1 MNNFPEDEEP
11 LLPVGGNYRKLFT
24 FQKAEAIY
32 DITFYF
38 CSNYLTRG
46 DRTTDQM
53 IQAARS
59 GKQNIAEG
67 SAASVTS
74 KETEIK
80 LINVAKASSQ
90 ELMIDYQD
98 YLRTRGHREWEK
110 GSVEVE
116 KMRELGREHNDT
128 GFYMPLVR
136 VRPPETIANMALC
149 LLRQNDYLLGQ
160 QLKSL
165 GEDFLNNGGMRE
177 RMTRMRKNRRNKN
190 DENNQQK

>member
-1 MNNFPEDEEP
+1 MSTFPGDEEP
-11 LLPVGGNYRKLFT
+11 LLPAGGNYRKLFT

-32 DITFYF
+32 EITFYF

-80 LINVAKASSQ
+80 LLNVAKSSSQ
-90 ELMIDYQD
+90 ELMNDYQD
-98 YLRTRGHREWEK
+98 YLRTRGHHEWEK

-136 VRPPETIANMALC
+136 VWPPETIANIALC
-149 LLRQNDYLLGQ
+149 LIRQNDYLLAQ

-177 RMTRMRKNRRNKN
+177 LMTRMRKNRRNKN
-190 DENNQQK
+190 DENHQQE

>member
-1 MNNFPEDEEP
+1 MNNFLENEEP

-32 DITFYF
+32 DITYYF
-38 CSNYLTRG
+38 CSNYLIPG
-46 DRTTDQM
+46 DRTIGQM

-116 KMRELGREHNDT
+116 KMRELGRKHNDT